1 MENFFNNIVSSIGI
15 MDVLDIL
22 IVAFIVY
29 KVLGFIRETRAEQL
43 AKGLAILVV
52 MTLASRALHL
62 YTLNWILSGLMTVG
76 LLAIVVIFQPE
87 LRRALEHLGRSK
99 FVNVLDGVDKEE
111 AKRMVLEMVEAIDS
125 MSASRTGALIV
136 IEGEITL
143 SDIVETG
150 TVIDAAVSA
159 EMIGNIFY
167 EGAPLHDGAL
177 IVRGDRLYAAGC
189 VLPLTQNKQ
198 LSKELGTRHRA
209 GIGITENS
217 DALVIIV
224 SEETGVISIA
234 QNGNLTRFL
243 DAKNIE
249 KTLLGLYFDE
259 NRTSSPSKSHT
270 TSPSARLSAI
280 STASVSLLLTPSFTT
295 ILSTM
300 TLIVCFFVF
309 SSSIGSSRV

>member
-1 MENFFNNIVSSIGI
+1 METFFDNIVSSIGI
-15 MDVLDIL
+15 TDVLDIL

-43 AKGLAILVV
+43 AKGLLVLV
-52 MTLASRALHL
+52 IITLASKALHL

-76 LLAIVVIFQPE
+76 MVALVVIFQPE
-87 LRRALEHLGRSK
+87 LRRALEHLGRSR
-99 FVNVLDGVDKEE
+99 FVNVLNGVDKEE

-125 MSASRTGALIV
+125 MSSSRTGALIV

-143 SDIVETG
+143 NDIVETG

-177 IVRGDRLYAAGC
+177 IIRGDRLHAAGC

-217 DALVIIV
+217 DAMVIIV

-234 QNGNLTRFL
+234 QNGNLTRFV
-243 DAKNIE
+243 DVKKIE
-249 KTLLGLYFDE
+249 KTLLGMYFDGE
-259 NRTSSPSKSHT
+259 RKYT
-270 TSPSARLSAI
+270 
-280 STASVSLLLTPSFTT
+280 FTER
-295 ILSTM
+295 INMMLR
-300 TLIVCFFVF
+300 
-309 SSSIGSSRV
+309 GGKNAEK

>member
-1 MENFFNNIVSSIGI
+1 METFFDNIVSSIGI
-15 MDVLDIL
+15 TDVLDIL

-43 AKGLAILVV
+43 AKGLLILV
-52 MTLASRALHL
+52 TLASKALHL
-62 YTLNWILSGLMTVG
+62 YTLNWILSGLMTVCVVA
-76 LLAIVVIFQPE
+76 LVVIFQPE
-87 LRRALEHLGRSK
+87 LRRALEHLGRSR
-99 FVNVLDGVDKEE
+99 FVNVLNGVDKEE

-125 MSASRTGALIV
+125 MSSSRTGALIV

-143 SDIVETG
+143 NDIVETG

-177 IVRGDRLYAAGC
+177 IIRGDRLHAAGC

-217 DALVIIV
+217 DAMVIIV

-234 QNGNLTRFL
+234 QNGNLTRFV
-243 DAKNIE
+243 DVKKIE
-249 KTLLGLYFDE
+249 KTLLGMYFDGD
-259 NRTSSPSKSHT
+259 RKYT
-270 TSPSARLSAI
+270 
-280 STASVSLLLTPSFTT
+280 FTERINM
-295 ILSTM
+295 ILR
-300 TLIVCFFVF
+300 
-309 SSSIGSSRV
+309 GGKNAEK

>member
-1 MENFFNNIVSSIGI
+1 METFFNNIVSSIGI
-15 MDVLDIL
+15 TDVLDIL

-43 AKGLAILVV
+43 AKGLVILVII
-52 MTLASRALHL
+52 TLLSRLLHL
-62 YTLNWILSGLMTVG
+62 YTLNWILSGVMTVG
-76 LLAIVVIFQPE
+76 LVALVVIFQPE
-87 LRRALEHLGRSK
+87 LRRALEHLGRSR

-111 AKRMVLEMVEAIDS
+111 AKRMVLEMVEAIDN
-125 MSASRTGALIV
+125 MSSSRTGALIV

-143 SDIVETG
+143 NDIVETG
-150 TVIDAAVSA
+150 TIIDAAVST

-217 DALVIIV
+217 DAMVIIV
-224 SEETGVISIA
+224 SEETGVISIG
-234 QNGNLTRFL
+234 QNGNLTRFV
-243 DAKNIE
+243 DVKKIE

-259 NRTSSPSKSHT
+259 DRKYTFTERINM
-270 TSPSARLSAI
+270 
-280 STASVSLLLTPSFTT
+280 LLR
-295 ILSTM
+295 
-300 TLIVCFFVF
+300 
-309 SSSIGSSRV
+309 GGRNAKK